1 MWAVGSEPKYPVAA
15 GMSAFGGRPDQG
27 LRRLRQPL
35 LTDSVE
41 KVLVAVGIKF
51 LRAADA
57 FNAVGHG
64 GPRRFERKLSATF
77 FFA

>member
-1 MWAVGSEPKYPVAA
+1 M
-15 GMSAFGGRPDQG
+15 
-27 LRRLRQPL
+27 
-35 LTDSVE
+35 TDSVE
-41 KVLVAVGIKF
+41 KALAAFGIKF

-57 FNAVGHG
+57 FNAVRHC